1 MTNELIEVAKEHGI
15 DYAVDIYPSMDPM
28 REQRLDLVRM

>member
-15 DYAVDIYPSMDPM
+15 DMQLIFIHLMDPM